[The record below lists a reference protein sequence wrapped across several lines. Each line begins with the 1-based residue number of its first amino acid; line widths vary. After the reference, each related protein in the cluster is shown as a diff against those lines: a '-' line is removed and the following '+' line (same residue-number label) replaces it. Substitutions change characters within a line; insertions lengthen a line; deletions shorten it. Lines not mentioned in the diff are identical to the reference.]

1 MTIFSGEQLRQVDLI
16 VDAVYTGYKTEQ
28 GGMVDPL
35 VPLVGVSRQGGFRY
49 RGKRE
54 RPTLL
59 VLTSNLAEPEW
70 PDQLDETTGTFVY
83 YGDNRHP
90 GRLLH
95 DTPRFG
101 NQLLKQIFDQAHLA
115 QRHLVPPILIFT
127 TEGSGRTFRFRG
139 LAVPGSPSLAAT
151 EDLVALWKTSEG
163 QRFQNYKA
171 VFTILDEPIIPRQWI
186 YEIGNGWHSDK
197 APSAWRSWVISGGV
211 RPLMAPRS
219 LLVRTKGEQLPLTV
233 EDKALITVIRDRYH
247 DNPYGFEACAGALTR
262 MLLPDVAKLDLT
274 RPWRDGGRD
283 GIGSLRLGM
292 HPACIEVAFALEAKC
307 YLQKNAVGVREMSR
321 LISRIKHREFG
332 VLVTT
337 SYVDLQAY
345 REVVDDGHPVIIVA
359 ARDIVGLLRAAGIK
373 NIADVDAWLVGI
385 AATITSD

>member
-1 MTIFSGEQLRQVDLI
+1 MTSFSGAQLGQVDLI
-16 VDAVYTGYKTEQ
+16 VDAVYAGFKTER
-28 GGMVDPL
+28 GGMADPL

-49 RGKRE
+49 RGTKE

-101 NQLLKQIFDQAHLA
+101 NKLLSQIFELVHLG

-127 TEGSGRTFRFRG
+127 AEATGRAFRFRG
-139 LAVPGSPSLAAT
+139 LAVPGSPILPAT
-151 EDLVALWKTSEG
+151 EDLIALWKTTDG

-171 VFTILDEPIIPRQWI
+171 VFTILDE
-186 YEIGNGWHSDK
+186 
-197 APSAWRSWVISGGV
+197 AVISREWIHEMGRSEVSLCAPYSWHAWVNTGGI

-219 LLVRTKGEQLPLTV
+219 VLIRTKSEQLPVTP
-233 EDKALITVIRDRYH
+233 EDQAFIDVIRQRYKNNH
-247 DNPYGFEACAGALTR
+247 YGFEACAGALTR
-262 MLLPDVAKLDLT
+262 LLLPDVTRLELT

-283 GIGSLRLGM
+283 GIGRLRIGRS
-292 HPACIEVAFALEAKC
+292 PASIEVDFALEAKC
-307 YLQKNAVGVREMSR
+307 YGANNAVGVREVSR

-332 VLVTT
+332 ILVTT
-337 SYVDLQAY
+337 SFVDGQAY
-345 REVVDDGHPVIIVA
+345 KEVVDDGHPVILVA
-359 ARDIVGLLRAAGIK
+359 ARDIVILLRSIGVQNKAEVDVWLDGI
-373 NIADVDAWLVGI
+373 IATG
-385 AATITSD
+385 

>member
-1 MTIFSGEQLRQVDLI
+1 MTFFSGEQLGQVDLI
-16 VDAVYTGYKTEQ
+16 VDAVYAGYKTER
-28 GGMVDPL
+28 GGMADPL

-49 RGKRE
+49 RGTKE

-70 PDQLDETTGTFVY
+70 PDQLDETTGTFIY

-101 NQLLKQIFDQAHLA
+101 NQLLRQIFDSAHLG
-115 QRHLVPPILIFT
+115 QRHLVPPILVFT
-127 TEGSGRTFRFRG
+127 AEAIGRAFRFRG
-139 LAVPGSPSLAAT
+139 LAVPGSPALAAT
-151 EDLVALWKTSEG
+151 EDLVALWKTTEG

-171 VFTILDEPIIPRQWI
+171 VFTILDEAVIPREWVHAVGRG
-186 YEIGNGWHSDK
+186 EAPGLAPDAWK
-197 APSAWRSWVISGGV
+197 AWSAAGGI

-219 LLVRTKGEQLPLTV
+219 LLVRSKSEQLPATP
-233 EDKALITVIRDRYH
+233 EDQALIEMIRQRYK

-262 MLLPDVAKLDLT
+262 LLLPDVSRLDLT

-283 GIGSLRLGM
+283 GIGRLRIGRS
-292 HPACIEVAFALEAKC
+292 PAAIEVDFALEAKC
-307 YLQKNAVGVREMSR
+307 YGTNNAVGVREVSR

-337 SYVDLQAY
+337 SYVDRQAY
-345 REVVDDGHPVIIVA
+345 QEVTDDGHPVILTA
-359 ARDIVGLLRAAGIK
+359 AQDIVGLLRSAGLRTP
-373 NIADVDAWLVGI
+373 AQVDAWLDGI
-385 AATITSD
+385 TASS